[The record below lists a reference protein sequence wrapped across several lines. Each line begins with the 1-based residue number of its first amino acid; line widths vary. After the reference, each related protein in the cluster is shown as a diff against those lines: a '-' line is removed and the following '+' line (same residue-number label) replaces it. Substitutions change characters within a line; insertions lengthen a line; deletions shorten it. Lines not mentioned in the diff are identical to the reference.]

1 MSIFVNKNKNKS
13 NMYIKKIQIQ
23 NNGPVENLLI
33 EPLFAANGNPLP
45 LLLIGKNGSGK
56 TLLLSNILDSF
67 VELKKMVYTNM
78 PEIDSGK
85 LLKIGSKTYISPL
98 KDYLYSNIKF
108 AGIDEQELT
117 YTDFATNINSAQ
129 FSTQHPNLTLDG
141 INLTSHSDYA
151 NGFYRK
157 ITPLDKSII
166 EKNINPNI
174 LIYFPHSRYDH
185 PEWLH
190 SDAKIGFKVN
200 KKYLGHT
207 DDSIIKDHVIPEVIT
222 WLLDCMLDKYLY
234 EMTTRQEYVDIN
246 KNGKQETERWTV
258 LTETNGK
265 NTIIL
270 RLLNQLL
277 TSIYRLKFSQIEY
290 ARIGINQK
298 ERRQIA
304 ILVKER
310 GKQEFEIA
318 PTFSHLSSGEV
329 MLLSLFG
336 SIVREYDKTGI
347 EFTSFSDIKGIA
359 VVDEIDLHL
368 HIEHQKILLPE
379 LISMFPKVQFI
390 ISTHSPF
397 FLLGMKEK
405 FSENLKLSSMPLGN
419 EVEINDFSEVKEA
432 YNIFI
437 SGFDN
442 FKKTH
447 EQLKERIN
455 TLTKPLVITEGK
467 TDWKHLKSAL
477 TRLQAKGKYVDIP
490 GFDFLEFEDE
500 IEMGSSHLKTYCLQR
515 AKVTN
520 EKKIICIFDRDE
532 ANYVKEMN
540 PPATEPLSTFREH
553 SNNVYSFCIPIPS
566 HRPSHQYITIEHY
579 YTDDE
584 LITKDSNN
592 RRIYLSSEFSEKG
605 KHMTDPNL
613 RHGNYS
619 KIKAYIEPDKSKI
632 VEYDVFDENDKNVA
646 LPKSDFAQYIL
657 NNQVGFDQFDVSQF
671 ETVFSIIDSILKD

>member
-1 MSIFVNKNKNKS
+1 MIIFVKKS
-13 NMYIKKIQIQ
+13 ENNMYIKKIQIH
-23 NNGPVENLLI
+23 NSGPIENLFI
-33 EPLFAANGNPLP
+33 EPLFAANGNPFP

-56 TLLLSNILDSF
+56 TLLLSNILDSL
-67 VELKKMVYTNM
+67 VELKKKVYTNM
-78 PEIDSGK
+78 PEIDSNK
-85 LLKIGSKTYISPL
+85 LLKVGSTTYISPL

-108 AGIDEQELT
+108 AGINGQELT
-117 YTDFATNINSAQ
+117 YTDFATKVN
-129 FSTQHPNLTLDG
+129 STQFRTIHPNLTLDG
-141 INLTSHSDYA
+141 INLGSSSDYA
-151 NGFYRK
+151 DGFYRN
-157 ITPLDKSII
+157 II
-166 EKNINPNI
+166 PSDKNIIRENINSNI

-207 DDSIIKDHVIPEVIT
+207 EDSIIKDHVIPEVIT

-234 EMTTRQEYVDIN
+234 ERTTRKEAVNIN
-246 KNGKQETERWTV
+246 KNGKQETEIWTV

-277 TSIYRLKFSQIEY
+277 TSIYRLKFPRIEY

-298 ERRQIA
+298 EQRQIA
-304 ILVKER
+304 ILIKEI
-310 GKQEFEIA
+310 GKQELEIA

-336 SIVREYDKTGI
+336 SIVREYDKTGV
-347 EFTSFSDIKGIA
+347 EFTSFSEIKGIV

-368 HIEHQKILLPE
+368 HIEHQKVLLPE
-379 LISMFPKVQFI
+379 LISMFPNVQFI

-405 FSENLKLSSMPLGN
+405 FSNNLKLASMPLGN
-419 EVEINDFSEVKEA
+419 EVEIDNFSEVQEA
-432 YNIFI
+432 YDIFI

-447 EQLKERIN
+447 EQLKECLN

-477 TRLQAKGKYVDIP
+477 VKLQAQGKFTDIP
-490 GFDFLEFEDE
+490 EFDFLEFEDE

-532 ANYVKEMN
+532 SNYVKEMN
-540 PPATEPLSTFREH
+540 PSATDPLSTFRKH
-553 SNNVYSFCIPIPS
+553 TNNVYSFCIPNPS
-566 HRPSHQYITIEHY
+566 HRPNHQYITIEHY

-584 LITKDSNN
+584 LLTKDSNN

-605 KHMTDPNL
+605 KHKTEPNL
-613 RHGNYS
+613 RHGNYN
-619 KIKAYIEPDKSKI
+619 KIKAYIEMDKSKV
-632 VEYDVFDENDKNVA
+632 VEYDVFDENDTNIA

-657 NNQVGFDQFDVSQF
+657 NNQSDFEQFGVSQF
-671 ETVFSIIDSILKD
+671 EAVFTILDSILKD

>member
-1 MSIFVNKNKNKS
+1 
-13 NMYIKKIQIQ
+13 MYIKKIQIQ
-23 NNGPVENLLI
+23 NNGPIDNLLI
-33 EPLFAANGNPLP
+33 EPLFAANGNPFP

-67 VELKKMVYTNM
+67 VELKKKVYTNM
-78 PEIDSGK
+78 PEIDSNK
-85 LLKIGSKTYISPL
+85 LLKVGSTTYISPL
-98 KDYLYSNIKF
+98 KDYLYSNVKF
-108 AGIDEQELT
+108 TGINGQEFT
-117 YTDFATNINSAQ
+117 YTDFATKINSTQ
-129 FSTQHPNLTLDG
+129 FRTQHPNLTLDG
-141 INLTSHSDYA
+141 INLASPSDYA
-151 NGFYRK
+151 DGFYRK
-157 ITPLDKSII
+157 VIPSD
-166 EKNINPNI
+166 KNIIKENTNSNI

-190 SDAKIGFKVN
+190 NDAKIGFKVN

-234 EMTTRQEYVDIN
+234 ESTTRKEPVNIN
-246 KNGKQETERWTV
+246 KEGKQETEIWTV

-277 TSIYRLKFSQIEY
+277 TSIYGLKFPEIEY

-298 ERRQIA
+298 ERRQVA

-310 GKQEFEIA
+310 KKQEFEIA

-336 SIVREYDKTGI
+336 SIVREYDKIGV
-347 EFTSFSDIKGIA
+347 EFISFSDIKGIA

-405 FSENLKLSSMPLGN
+405 FSKNLKLVSMPLGN
-419 EVEINDFSEVKEA
+419 EVEIDDFSEVKEA

-447 EQLKERIN
+447 EQLKERIGA
-455 TLTKPLVITEGK
+455 LTKPLVITEGK

-477 TRLQAKGKYVDIP
+477 VKLQAQGKYVDIP
-490 GFDFLEFEDE
+490 EFDFLEFEDE
-500 IEMGSSHLKTYCLQR
+500 IEMGSGNLKTYCLQR
-515 AKVTN
+515 AKVAN

-540 PPATEPLSTFREH
+540 PPATEPLSAFRKH
-553 SNNVYSFCIPIPS
+553 ANNVYSFCIPKPS
-566 HRPSHQYITIEHY
+566 HRASHQYITIEHY
-579 YTDDE
+579 YTDSE
-584 LITKDSNN
+584 LMTKDSNE

-605 KHMTDPNL
+605 KHKTEPNL
-613 RHGNYS
+613 RHGNYN
-619 KIKAYIEPDKSKI
+619 KIKAYIEDDKSKVI
-632 VEYDVFDENDKNVA
+632 EYDVFDENDTNIA

-657 NNQVGFDQFDVSQF
+657 DNQQNFDQFDISQF
-671 ETVFSIIDSILKD
+671 ETVFSILDSILKD